1 MHRSAF
7 PEHLDADVTGFTGLG
22 SIGFMAG
29 VDWQAARLRCL
40 ASSTAV
46 NGGVGR
52 NLGAPWCTE
61 QLDPSPFG
69 EYESIENWNINED
82 Q

>member
-46 NGGVGR
+46 NGVFLVETLGPPGAR
-52 NLGAPWCTE
+52 NNLTHPH
-61 QLDPSPFG
+61 L
-69 EYESIENWNINED
+69 ENMRA
-82 Q
+82 